1 MDVKNL
7 SFLFSC
13 VILGINLS
21 TAGLLKCYDTGNF
34 TTNSTY
40 GKNLDLF
47 LSSLPAN
54 VSRNGGFYRTTIG
67 QGSNVVHGLALCR
80 GDTSSEACSNC
91 VNLRVREIKA
101 SCPNQTEALLW
112 EGDVVCLVR
121 YANRSIFETL
131 ELEPSQAGYNTG
143 NILSV
148 TWNVTPFY
156 HIWDNLMDGLV
167 ERASNGTS
175 SLKFATGIANVEL
188 EKIYALMQCTPDIS
202 QKDCKACLNQTVD
215 QYQRCC
221 LGQRG
226 GYVLTPNCHFR
237 WDLYPFF
244 DSSDD
249 TLNLN
254 PPPPH
259 ISPPLSATNNST
271 NRGDN
276 GGLGSQAVVIIVVPI
291 IILVAISALACILL
305 RKRKNRKQENK
316 SADNNNSLE
325 SLRFNFSAIKVS
337 TDNFSENNKLGQGG
351 FGTVYKGRL
360 YDGQDIAVK
369 RLSDNSVQ
377 GDLEFKNEVLL
388 MAKLQHRNLVRLL
401 GFSFEGKERLLIY
414 EFLPNSS
421 LDHFLFSMV
430 TAWQSWKRG
439 TEMNMIDPALKD
451 GPRIE
456 MMRCIHVGLLC
467 VQAIGSNRPNMTS
480 VVLMLSNYSMSLPL
494 PSRPAFVDSTMEPLQ
509 LTVNEASVSELDPR

>member
-13 VILGINLS
+13 VLLGINLS

-47 LSSLPAN
+47 LSSLAAN

-67 QGSNVVHGLALCR
+67 QGSNIVHGLALCR

-91 VNLRVREIKA
+91 VKLRVREIKE

-112 EGDVVCLVR
+112 EGEVVCLVR

-131 ELEPSQAGYNTG
+131 ELEPLQAGYNTG
-143 NILSV
+143 NILRV
-148 TWNVTPFY
+148 IWKWNVTQFY
-156 HIWDNLMDGLV
+156 QIWDNLMDGLV

-175 SLKFATGIANVEL
+175 SLKFATGIANVES
-188 EKIYALMQCTPDIS
+188 EKIYALTQCTPDIS
-202 QKDCKACLNQTVD
+202 RKDCKACLNQTVD

-221 LGQRG
+221 LGQQG

-237 WDLYPFF
+237 WDLYSFF

-259 ISPPLSATNNST
+259 ISPPLSATNNSKNT
-271 NRGDN
+271 GDN
-276 GGLGSQAVVIIVVPI
+276 GGHESQAVVIIVVPI
-291 IILVAISALACILL
+291 IILVAILALACILL
-305 RKRKNRKQENK
+305 RKMKNRKQENK
-316 SADNNNSLE
+316 SADNSNSLE
-325 SLRFNFSAIKVS
+325 SLQFKFSAIKVS

-351 FGTVYKGRL
+351 FGSVYKGRL
-360 YDGQDIAVK
+360 CDGQVIAVK

-430 TAWQSWKRG
+430 A
-439 TEMNMIDPALKD
+439 
-451 GPRIE
+451 
-456 MMRCIHVGLLC
+456 IHFCLNSSILG
-467 VQAIGSNRPNMTS
+467 
-480 VVLMLSNYSMSLPL
+480 
-494 PSRPAFVDSTMEPLQ
+494 
-509 LTVNEASVSELDPR
+509 